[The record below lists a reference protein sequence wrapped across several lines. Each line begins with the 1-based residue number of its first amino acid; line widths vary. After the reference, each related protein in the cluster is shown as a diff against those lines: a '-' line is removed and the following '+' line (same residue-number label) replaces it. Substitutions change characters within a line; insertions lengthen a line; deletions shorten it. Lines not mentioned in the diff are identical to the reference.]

1 MHNEPGFVLILGVH
15 NMHNWGLFL
24 SWGLNS
30 QIIAKVGMII
40 IINAHVCILMHH
52 DDQD

>member
-1 MHNEPGFVLILGVH
+1 MHNEGFVLILEAH

-24 SWGLNS
+24 PWGLNS
-30 QIIAKVGMII
+30 QIIAKVGTII

>member
-1 MHNEPGFVLILGVH
+1 MHNEPRFVLILRVH
-15 NMHNWGLFL
+15 NMHNWGLYL
-24 SWGLNS
+24 SWGLT
-30 QIIAKVGMII
+30 IAKVGMII